1 MGAPIAVC
9 LGGLRGL
16 LVDWDNPSFGLGCSL
31 TLLHGASV
39 RYKAHSR
46 VQREECHLWAL
57 PPFSSST
64 SCILLFL
71 FSFSV
76 CMSVKLKLSRAF
88 NRRVAHIWEG
98 DYHFDGFAW
107 MRCFM
112 TVSERNVDAIFW
124 EGTGY
129 GSCLRLF
136 CGDQTCVV
144 FAVASSQRWDLALTP
159 SLQGEAR
166 SWLLRYWP
174 PLLCRSAVLASA
186 CDFQSPRL

>member
-1 MGAPIAVC
+1 MRIAVC

-16 LVDWDNPSFGLGCSL
+16 LVDWDNPSFGLGCSF

-88 NRRVAHIWEG
+88 NSPGRAYLGRRLSLRWLCLDEMFHDRFRAKRRRYFFG
-98 DYHFDGFAW
+98 
-107 MRCFM
+107 
-112 TVSERNVDAIFW
+112 S
-124 EGTGY
+124 TGN
-129 GSCLRLF
+129 GSRLRLF
-136 CGDQTCVV
+136 FGDQTCVV
-144 FAVASSQRWDLALTP
+144 YAMASSQRWDLALTP